1 MNEQEFEAL
10 AAKTLATLAEAIED
24 AGGDVELSSGV
35 LTLTTDDGRT
45 FLINKHA
52 PLKQLWYSSPLS
64 GAHHYEAKG
73 GAWISTR
80 DGTPFLAKLKAELG
94 AADIAVELYSPR
106 APSAEGT

>member
-10 AAKTLATLAEAIED
+10 AAKTLAKLAEAMED
-24 AGGDVELSSGV
+24 GGADVELAGGV

-64 GAHHYEAKG
+64 GAHHFEPKG
-73 GAWISTR
+73 ADWVSTR
-80 DGTPFLAKLKAELG
+80 DGSHFFAKLAAELA
-94 AADIAVELYSPR
+94 AADIAVDL
-106 APSAEGT
+106 G